1 MWKGLALGV
10 VAGAVLA
17 AVGWRLAVPRAGAAN
32 AGEAPA
38 AAGGGAAP
46 GPAGS
51 PELEAARTE
60 NSRLTAELASIPKPV
75 APVRPS
81 PGRPASVLAWKE
93 LGAKIYK
100 LREELDANPPSPE
113 AAQLMEEFI
122 SVLAET
128 SRRDGVSF
136 EEAILAP
143 GGMLGLMCG
152 VLEGSDMAPD
162 AAQQAKI
169 DALME
174 AQELAW
180 KDYLAKR
187 GDVSGMQ
194 RSRDLLAFAGRGV
207 GELQGSLTPG
217 QFEML
222 DKLDMW
228 NDVPTAGGN
237 HGFRGTRE
245 SVAGQIAGGWTQSL
259 ALDDTQA
266 ISIRPIVDEY
276 MRSYDDLKLDL
287 ERRRAAG
294 EKVDDWAGAVKEAD
308 LLVAAEKRIRETLH
322 LTPAQEEALKSWS
335 GRYAFSIEES
345 K

>member
-1 MWKGLALGV
+1 MWKGLALGALV
-10 VAGAVLA
+10 GAVLA
-17 AVGWRLAVPRAGAAN
+17 AVGWRLAAPRAAPALPLP
-32 AGEAPA
+32 APA

-46 GPAGS
+46 KAAGS
-51 PELEAARTE
+51 PELEAARAE
-60 NSRLTAELASIPKPV
+60 NSRLAAELASVPKPT
-75 APVRPS
+75 APAPRPV
-81 PGRPASVLAWKE
+81 RPASVLAWKE

-100 LREELDANPPSPE
+100 LRDELDANPPSPE

-122 SVLAET
+122 AVLAET

-152 VLEGSDMAPD
+152 VLEGSDIAPD
-162 AAQQAKI
+162 AGQQEII
-169 DALME
+169 DRLMA
-174 AQELAW
+174 AQEEAW

-187 GDVSGMQ
+187 GEVSGMQ
-194 RSRDLLAFAGRGV
+194 RNRDLLAFAGRGV
-207 GELQGSLTPG
+207 GELQGALTPA

-237 HGFRGTRE
+237 HGYTGTRE
-245 SVAGQIAGGWTQSL
+245 AVAGQISDGWTKSL

-266 ISIRPIVDEY
+266 ASIRPIVEEY
-276 MRSYDDLKLDL
+276 MRSYDDLKRDL

-294 EKVDDWAGAVKEAD
+294 EKVDDWSGAVKEAD
-308 LLVAAEKRIRETLH
+308 LLVAAEKRLRETLH

-335 GRYAFSIEES
+335 GRYAFSLEES
-345 K
+345 R